1 MLGSG
6 EPLREH
12 QLRLV
17 RHGGGQHPRHLLCRP
32 WQVLQA
38 LWNQP
43 TLWVLESSLG
53 WQSMFSPHRW
63 LSACKLEIP
72 FYFLNFLK
80 HPTSRAVV
88 PLLVRSTGWIATK
101 DLNLVMPTLRMTVS
115 IRERGLVSLTHTIWR
130 PSFTAFTSQSV
141 QCVSLLNLLI
151 SEVTLQYC
159 CLWLWSIL
167 GVGSNSPFIWSDQI
181 FPTAILFPCRRRRAG
196 SWRRGELW
204 RVPSVGWALDGRRCS
219 VLPLQLHLWG
229 VSPLSDSA
237 CWV

>member
-53 WQSMFSPHRW
+53 WQSMFSLHRW
-63 LSACKLEIP
+63 LSACKLAIP
-72 FYFLNFLK
+72 FSFLTFLK
-80 HPTSRAVV
+80 HRTSRAVV

-101 DLNLVMPTLRMTVS
+101 DLNLATPTLRMTVS
-115 IRERGLVSLTHTIWR
+115 IRERGSVSLTRICSSISAVCK
-130 PSFTAFTSQSV
+130 PFQFVICLSV
-141 QCVSLLNLLI
+141 RSH
-151 SEVTLQYC
+151 
-159 CLWLWSIL
+159 
-167 GVGSNSPFIWSDQI
+167 
-181 FPTAILFPCRRRRAG
+181 LFG
-196 SWRRGELW
+196 
-204 RVPSVGWALDGRRCS
+204 
-219 VLPLQLHLWG
+219 
-229 VSPLSDSA
+229 
-237 CWV
+237 